1 MTLPTEDVAALVA
14 RLRDGLSGVTPGPW
28 NRCGGATPKYTAI
41 HAPGHGYVVFGMA
54 DATEDREHKS
64 HGPFIKAPGM
74 DEQHKNAAHIALC
87 SPDNIRALLDHI
99 AAQEAALSTLA
110 GERDEARATPLQA
123 RLDAVEGQEPVYK
136 AIERILDEHSAWIS
150 RPNREVTKAIA
161 LAATIA
167 AHEIAK
173 GMAAIDA
180 VELQVQA
187 DEVARLKADKP
198 QTWQGL
204 DDARLQLAI
213 NAFYEPCEG
222 TTIDGVRAA
231 ILAWEQIEKDV
242 FLGSSREKALIA
254 RAEAAEA
261 RATTAEAQVVAM
273 REAQTGWLVELKGN
287 TPSWAILFSGDYDD
301 HWTTDSTKALRFSR
315 KIDAEAFIAWHGWT
329 ETFASEHIWDDAR
342 TALLAGTPP
351 SGAETQ
357 ESAREALSRQE
368 GAR

>member
-1 MTLPTEDVAALVA
+1 MTAPPDLVA
-14 RLRDGLSGVTPGPW
+14 RLREGLDGVTPGPW

-74 DEQHKNAAHIALC
+74 VEQHKNAAHIALC

-110 GERDEARATPLQA
+110 GERDESRADLA
-123 RLDAVEGQEPVYK
+123 RLMDPDLKHLRIEDGSIDLALSGPIVQHMGLVISEHFRASGAENYIEMTYHSKTEPFEAYV
-136 AIERILDEHSAWIS
+136 W
-150 RPNREVTKAIA
+150 
-161 LAATIA
+161 TIQKRVGSNSPHDLRA
-167 AHEIAK
+167 
-173 GMAAIDA
+173 
-180 VELQVQA
+180 
-187 DEVARLKADKP
+187 KAD
-198 QTWQGL
+198 
-204 DDARLQLAI
+204 
-213 NAFYEPCEG
+213 
-222 TTIDGVRAA
+222 
-231 ILAWEQIEKDV
+231 
-242 FLGSSREKALIA
+242 A

-329 ETFASEHIWDDAR
+329 ETFASEHIWVDAR

-357 ESAREALSRQE
+357 EKVD
-368 GAR
+368 G